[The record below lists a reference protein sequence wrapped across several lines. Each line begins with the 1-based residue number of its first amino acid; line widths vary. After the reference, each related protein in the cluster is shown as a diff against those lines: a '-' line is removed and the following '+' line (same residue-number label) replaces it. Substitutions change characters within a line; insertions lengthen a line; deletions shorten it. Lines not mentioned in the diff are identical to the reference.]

1 MSDIN
6 SQNSIASDLDL
17 FSGKRTAGKV
27 SFKNSSSKDFLSTE
41 AYKTLRTNVL
51 FSGVD
56 IKTILITSH
65 QENEGKSTTS
75 TELAKSLAEIGK
87 KVLLVDA
94 DLRKSVMQPKNAQG
108 KAFLG
113 LSEILSNQCS
123 VEQAIY
129 STQHENFDVLFCG
142 NFPPNPVELLGSKIF
157 EALLCDLKKTYDYI
171 IIDSPPLGYVIDA
184 AVIASICDGA
194 IFVISEGVVSI
205 REAQKAKEQIE
216 KSGCKILGVVLND
229 VQMKHKNLYRK
240 YNKRGYGYYGATT
253 YESEE

>member
-1 MSDIN
+1 MSDIS
-6 SQNSIASDLDL
+6 SQNSNPSGLDL
-17 FSGKRTAGKV
+17 FSGKRIAGKV
-27 SFKNSSSKDFLSTE
+27 SFNNSSSNDFLSTE

-56 IKTILITSH
+56 IKTILVTSH

-75 TELAKSLAEIGK
+75 TELAKSLAEIDK
-87 KVLLVDA
+87 KVLLIDA

-108 KAFLG
+108 KTFLG

-123 VEQAIY
+123 IEQVIY

-142 NFPPNPVELLGSKIF
+142 NFPPNPVELLSSKNL
-157 EALLCDLKKTYDYI
+157 ETLLCNLKEIYDYI

-184 AVIASICDGA
+184 AVIASVCDGA
-194 IFVISEGVVSI
+194 IFVISEGVVSV
-205 REAQKAKEQIE
+205 REAQKAKIQIE

-240 YNKRGYGYYGATT
+240 YNKKGYGYYGTTT
-253 YESEE
+253 YEDD

>member
-1 MSDIN
+1 MSDTNLNN
-6 SQNSIASDLDL
+6 SVPSNLDV
-17 FSGKRTAGKV
+17 FSGKGTAGKV
-27 SFKNSSSKDFLSTE
+27 SFNNTSLNDFLSTE
-41 AYKTLRTNVL
+41 AYKALRTNVL
-51 FSGVD
+51 FLGTN
-56 IKTILITSH
+56 IKTILVTSH

-75 TELAKSLAEIGK
+75 TELAKSLAEIDK

-108 KAFLG
+108 KTVLG

-123 VEQAIY
+123 ADQAIY
-129 STQHENFDVLFCG
+129 STQHENFNVLFCG
-142 NFPPNPVELLGSKIF
+142 NYPPNPVELLGSKNF
-157 EALLCDLKKTYDYI
+157 KDLLNDLKNYYDYI

-205 REAQKAKEQIE
+205 REAQKAKAQIE

-229 VQMKHKNLYRK
+229 VQMKNKNLYKK
-240 YNKRGYGYYGATT
+240 YKKYGYGYYKSTT
-253 YESEE
+253 